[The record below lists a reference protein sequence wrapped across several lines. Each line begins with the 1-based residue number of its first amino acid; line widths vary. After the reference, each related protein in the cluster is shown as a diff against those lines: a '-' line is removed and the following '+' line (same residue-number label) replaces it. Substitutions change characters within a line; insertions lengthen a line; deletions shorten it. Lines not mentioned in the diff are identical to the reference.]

1 MADMDFVE
9 RVAALY
15 LLWKAEKRRK
25 VVRRHFWVHQILQRR
40 TQLGQF
46 HRLLQDLHLDNG
58 RFQRYFRLSRSQ
70 FDDLLSRVGER
81 ISLQETNYRRSIPP
95 AEHLSICLRR
105 YAGFS

>member
-15 LLWKAEKRRK
+15 LLWKAEKLRR
-25 VVRRHFWVHQILQRR
+25 FWVHQILQRR

-46 HRLLQDLHLDNG
+46 HRLLQELHLDDG

-70 FDDLLSRVGER
+70 FDELLSRISER
-81 ISLQETNYRRSIPP
+81 ISLQDTNYKHSMPP
-95 AEHLSICLRR
+95 AERLSICLWR
-105 YAGFS
+105 YASFSL